1 MKRILAFVL
10 ALVMTVSC
18 LFVLSACGEDY
29 AADLAAGK
37 EYIEYYCK
45 ENKITGTTGSD
56 YTLPKSI
63 PVNGKTYEVE
73 WSVDVTTGVT
83 IEDGEKN
90 VTVKVDSKTSTKIDY
105 KLTAT
110 IKAPNGDTVTTT
122 FDCTVP
128 VYKSPEDIVNE
139 AYALG
144 NNESMSEPRTL
155 TGTIT
160 SITGVY
166 LDLDGAVTF
175 VMQIGDLADKPI
187 TVFKAKGEGYD
198 KLAVGD
204 TITITGT
211 LKNYYQEA
219 SGTKPAKNTIEF
231 DSGCTI
237 DSYELKGEVPTYAD
251 DAAIVDAAY
260 ALATG
265 AALRG
270 VVTLTG
276 VIASVDTAYSVQY
289 KNITVTMNVPGTT
302 NKPIIAYR
310 LSGVGCDTMKVGD
323 TITVKGLLMNYNGKY
338 EFTNGCICTKV
349 VDGGGTTPEPTPGL
363 ETPEE
368 IVNAA
373 YALGNNESLD
383 RPYTLTGVITK
394 IDAAYDSNYKNV
406 SVVIVVGNM
415 TDKPILCYRMK
426 GTGADVIKVGDT
438 ITVTGT
444 LTNFYQAATDTKPE
458 RSIIEFTAGC
468 TLDSYTAA
476 GGETPDPTPE
486 PGELEHAGTAD
497 DPYSVADAR
506 TATAALDDKTF
517 PDEKVFVKGF
527 VKSVSY
533 NSKYS
538 SWTITIVDEG
548 GTDEFIV
555 YSATLAASITAV
567 SENDTIVATGYLYN
581 YGGTYE
587 LAGDTKTGH
596 DYPSVISLT
605 AGTSTISV
613 GSASSADATVTL
625 SATTGL
631 NGSTFT
637 FTVAVAAG
645 KQIVAVKV
653 NGEVVTAVEGTY
665 TATVAG
671 NTTVVVETSDE
682 GAKLPTLAA
691 SIDFSSTD
699 NRTSQDT
706 ESQVWSQNGITVTN
720 EKASST
726 SNVIDSSNPVRL
738 YKGSSLKVEYTGITK
753 LVFNCNNKDYAT
765 ALKTSIGTDSNIT
778 VTVEGNTVTVVFA
791 TAVNSFEV
799 AKLSAQVRLNSI
811 DVYTTEA

>member
-18 LFVLSACGEDY
+18 LFALSACGEDY
-29 AADLAAGK
+29 AADLKAGK
-37 EYIEYYCK
+37 EYIELTYK
-45 ENKITGTTGSD
+45 DTKITGSD

-73 WSVDVTTGVT
+73 WSVDVTAGVT
-83 IEDGEKN
+83 IEVGEKN
-90 VTVKVDSKTSTKIDY
+90 VTVKVNSKTSTKIDY

-110 IKAPNGDTVTTT
+110 LKAPNGDTVSVT
-122 FDCTVP
+122 FDRTVP
-128 VYKSPEDIVNE
+128 AYKSQEDIVNE

-160 SITGVY
+160 SISGVY
-166 LDLDGAVTF
+166 LDLDGAITF

-187 TVFKAKGEGYD
+187 TAFKAKGEGFD

-237 DSYELKGEVPTYAD
+237 DSYEIKGEVPTYAN

-260 ALATG
+260 ALASG

-276 VIASVDTAYSVQY
+276 VIASVDTAYSIQY

-338 EFTNGCICTKV
+338 EFTSGCICTKV
-349 VDGGGTTPEPTPGL
+349 VDGGGVTPEPTPGL
-363 ETPEE
+363 KTPEE

-373 YALGNNESLD
+373 YALANGASLD

-394 IDAAYDSNYKNV
+394 IDTAYDSNFKNV
-406 SVVIVVGNM
+406 SVVIVIGTM
-415 TDKPILCYRMK
+415 TDKPILCFRMK

-444 LTNFYQAATDTKPE
+444 LTNFYQAAKDDKPE

-476 GGETPDPTPE
+476 GGEDPDPTPE

-506 TATAALDDKTF
+506 TATAALADKTF
-517 PDEKVFVKGF
+517 PDGKVFVKGV
-527 VKSVSY
+527 VKSITY
-533 NSKYS
+533 NSKFS
-538 SWTITIVDEG
+538 NWKITIVDED
-548 GTDEFIV
+548 GTAEFIV
-555 YSATLAASITAV
+555 YGATFADGITAV

-581 YGGTYE
+581 YSGTYE
-587 LAGDTKTGH
+587 LSGDSTH
-596 DYPSVISLT
+596 DYPSVTSLT

-613 GSASSADATVTL
+613 GTASSADATVIL
-625 SATTGL
+625 SAKTGL

-637 FTVAVAAG
+637 FTVTVAAG

-653 NGEVVTAVEGTY
+653 NGVVVDAVDGTY

-691 SIDFSSTD
+691 SIDLTNKS
-699 NRTSQDT
+699 NRTSQDSD
-706 ESQVWSQNGITVTN
+706 SQVWSQNGITVTN
-720 EKASST
+720 EKAKST
-726 SNVIDSSNPVRL
+726 SPVADYAPIRC
-738 YKGSSLKVEYTGITK
+738 YKNSSLKVEYTGITK
-753 LVFNCNNKDYAT
+753 LVFNCNNYKDYT
-765 ALKTSIGTDSNIT
+765 GDLKTSISTDSNIT
-778 VTVEGNTVTVVFA
+778 VTVEGDTVTVVFA
-791 TAVNSFEV
+791 TAVNSFEI
-799 AKLSAQVRLNSI
+799 AAFANQVRFDSI

>member
-18 LFVLSACGEDY
+18 LFALSACGEDY
-29 AADLAAGK
+29 AADLKAGK
-37 EYIEYYCK
+37 EYIELTYK
-45 ENKITGTTGSD
+45 DTKITGSD

-73 WSVDVTTGVT
+73 WSVNVTAGVT
-83 IEDGEKN
+83 IEVGEKN

-110 IKAPNGDTVTTT
+110 LKAPNGDTVSVT
-122 FDCTVP
+122 FDRTVP
-128 VYKSPEDIVNE
+128 AYKSQEDIVNE

-160 SITGVY
+160 SISGVY
-166 LDLDGAVTF
+166 LDLDGAITL

-187 TVFKAKGEGYD
+187 TAFKAKGEGFD

-237 DSYELKGEVPTYAD
+237 DSYEIKGEVPTYAN

-260 ALATG
+260 ALASG

-276 VIASVDTAYSVQY
+276 VIASVDTAYSIQY
-289 KNITVTMNVPGTT
+289 KNVTVTMNVPGTT
-302 NKPIIAYR
+302 GKPIIAYR
-310 LSGVGCDTMKVGD
+310 LTGVGCDTMKVGD

-338 EFTNGCICTKV
+338 EFTSGCICTNV
-349 VDGGGTTPEPTPGL
+349 VDGGGVTPEPTPGL
-363 ETPEE
+363 TTPDE

-373 YALGNNESLD
+373 YALGKNESLD

-394 IDAAYDSNYKNV
+394 IDAAYDSSYKNV
-406 SVVIVVGNM
+406 SVVIVVGTM

-426 GTGADVIKVGDT
+426 GTGADKIKVGDT

-444 LTNFYQAATDTKPE
+444 LTNFWQEASEDGTKPE
-458 RSIIEFTAGC
+458 RSIVEFKAGC
-468 TLDSYTAA
+468 TLDSYTPA
-476 GGETPDPTPE
+476 GGENPDPKPNPN

-497 DPYSVADAR
+497 DPYTVADAR
-506 TATAALDDKTF
+506 TATAALADKTF
-517 PDEKVFVKGF
+517 PDGKVFVKGV
-527 VKSVSY
+527 VKSITY

-538 SWTITIVDEG
+538 NWKITIVDEG

-555 YSATLAASITAV
+555 YGATFADGITVV

-581 YGGTYE
+581 YSGTYE
-587 LAGDTKTGH
+587 FSGDSTH
-596 DYPSVISLT
+596 DYPTVTALT

-613 GSASSADATVTL
+613 SSKSSADATVTL
-625 SATTGL
+625 SANTGL

-637 FTVAVAAG
+637 FTVAVADG
-645 KQIVAVKV
+645 KQIVTVKV
-653 NGEVVTAVEGTY
+653 NGEIVTAVDGVY

-671 NTTVVVETSDE
+671 NTTVFAETSDA
-682 GAKLPTLAA
+682 GAKIPTLAG
-691 SIDFSSTD
+691 SITFDDVKKRTSVSTD
-699 NRTSQDT
+699 Q
-706 ESQVWSQNGITVTN
+706 QVWEENSIKVTN
-720 EKASST
+720 NKSSSS
-726 SNVIDSSNPVRL
+726 SNVNEKYYAPIRI
-738 YKGSSLKVEYTGITK
+738 YKGSNLTVEYTGMTK
-753 LVFNCNNKDYAT
+753 IVFHLNSAKPVEGLT
-765 ALKTSIGTDSNIT
+765 GALPAGANVVVDGYT
-778 VTVEGNTVTVVFA
+778 VTVTFSE
-791 TAVNSFEV
+791 AVNSFAV
-799 AKLSAQVRLNSI
+799 GDATAQYQLDSI
-811 DVYTTEA
+811 DVYTTAA